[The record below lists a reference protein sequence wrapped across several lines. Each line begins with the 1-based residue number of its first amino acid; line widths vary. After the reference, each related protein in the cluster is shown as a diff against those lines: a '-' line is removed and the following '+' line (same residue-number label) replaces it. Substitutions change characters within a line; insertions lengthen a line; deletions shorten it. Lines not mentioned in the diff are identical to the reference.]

1 MRQNL
6 ISVLAL
12 LTGTLFLYLGNGLH
26 SLLLP
31 MRGTFE
37 GYSETILGFFGTS
50 WAAGFVLGCI
60 FARRLVKRMG
70 HVRAFS
76 GFISIIAITALLTGI
91 FVDPTVWL
99 LSRAVT
105 GFGAAATAMIIE
117 SWLNERATNESRGM
131 IFSLYMAITLIGV
144 VGGQMTV
151 AFSDIHTPILFMFA
165 GIFYCVAMLPTLI
178 STAQTPKPLSEV
190 HLDLVALYRNSP
202 VAFLGILLVGIAN
215 GAWGTLGAVYGA
227 KTGLSAGDI
236 ALMMTI
242 AIFAGAAMQLPA
254 GKMSDRM
261 DRRYVLAILS
271 GIAWLAG
278 IQMFL
283 FQPQNV
289 LTVLILIGVYG
300 AAANALY
307 PIAVAHANDYAKPS
321 EFLAVSGGL
330 LLLYGIGTVIG
341 PSVGGPMMEFFGPYA
356 LFAVTALAHALIT
369 IHAIIRT
376 RLRAPIPVGERDAY
390 TSVSTGAP
398 TTPESLALSPRS
410 QPLPGTEEPGTVEGA
425 SEADSAADAEKAEK
439 KVGSAA
445 A

>member
-1 MRQNL
+1 MKQNL

-12 LTGTLFLYLGNGLH
+12 LTGTLFVFLGNGLH

-76 GFISIIAITALLTGI
+76 GFISLVAITALLTGI
-91 FVDPTVWL
+91 FVNPTFWL

-105 GFGAAATAMIIE
+105 GFGAAAVAMIIE

-131 IFSLYMAITLIGV
+131 IFSLYISITLIGI
-144 VGGQMTV
+144 VGGQMAV
-151 AFSDIHTPILFMFA
+151 AFIDIHTPILFMVA

-178 STAQTPKPLSEV
+178 STAQAPKPLSEIS
-190 HLDLVALYRNSP
+190 LDLTALYKNSP
-202 VAFLGILLVGIAN
+202 VSFVGILLVGIAN
-215 GAWGTLGAVYGA
+215 GAWGTLGAVFGA
-227 KTGLSAGDI
+227 KAGLSAGDI

-242 AIFAGAAMQLPA
+242 TIFAGAAMQLPA
-254 GKMSDRM
+254 GRMSDRM

-271 GIAWLAG
+271 GIAFLAG

-283 FQPQNV
+283 LEPMNV
-289 LTVLILIGVYG
+289 VTVLILVGVYG
-300 AAANALY
+300 AMANALY
-307 PIAVAHANDYAKPS
+307 PIAVAHANDFARPS
-321 EFLAVSGGL
+321 EFLNVSGGL

-341 PSVGGPMMEFFGPYA
+341 PSVGGPIMQAFGPYA
-356 LFAVTALAHALIT
+356 LFGVTAAAHVLIT
-369 IHAIIRT
+369 VHAIVRS
-376 RLRAPIPVGERDAY
+376 RLRAPIPVGERDSY
-390 TSVSTGAP
+390 SSVSSGTQ

-410 QPLPGTEEPGTVEGA
+410 QPTQPLQP
-425 SEADSAADAEKAEK
+425 AADAGNVAPEDA
-439 KVGSAA
+439 GAA
-445 A
+445 APADGDAGTAAA

>member
-12 LTGTLFLYLGNGLH
+12 LTGTLFVFLGNGLH

-31 MRGTFE
+31 MRGTYE

-50 WAAGFVLGCI
+50 WASGFVLGCI

-76 GFISIIAITALLTGI
+76 GFISLCAIAALLTGI
-91 FVDPTVWL
+91 FIHPTFWL
-99 LSRAVT
+99 LSRAAT
-105 GFGAAATAMIIE
+105 GFGAAAVAMIIE

-131 IFSLYMAITLIGV
+131 IFSLYISITLLGI
-144 VGGQMTV
+144 VGGQMAV
-151 AFSDIHTPILFMFA
+151 AFIDIHTQTLFMVA

-178 STAQTPKPLSEV
+178 STAQAPKPLSEV
-190 HLDLVALYRNSP
+190 HLDLTALYKNSP
-202 VAFLGILLVGIAN
+202 VSFVGILLIGIAN
-215 GAWGTLGAVYGA
+215 GAWGTLGAVFGSKA
-227 KTGLSAGDI
+227 GLSAGDI

-242 AIFAGAAMQLPA
+242 TIFAGAAMQFPA
-254 GKMSDRM
+254 GRMSDLM

-271 GIAWLAG
+271 GIAFLAG

-283 FQPQNV
+283 LEPMNV
-289 LTVLILIGVYG
+289 VTVLILVGVYG
-300 AAANALY
+300 ATANALY
-307 PIAVAHANDYAKPS
+307 PIAVAHANDFAKPS
-321 EFLAVSGGL
+321 EFLNVSGGL

-341 PSVGGPMMEFFGPYA
+341 PSIGGPIMQQFGPYA
-356 LFAVTALAHALIT
+356 LFGVTAGAHILIT
-369 IHAIIRT
+369 VHAIIRS
-376 RLRAPIPVGERDAY
+376 RLRAPIPVGERDVY
-390 TSVSTGAP
+390 SSVSSGTQ

-410 QPLPGTEEPGTVEGA
+410 QASQPLQQAQDAGNVTREET
-425 SEADSAADAEKAEK
+425 SAPAPAEKDA
-439 KVGSAA
+439 GTAA